1 MVLVGS
7 CFVLHVTSPSSYFEN
22 GMKGKT
28 SWESWKKVD
37 FDSNAID
44 ELLFAS
50 WAKAL
55 EAPMK
60 HGETCR
66 RFMLLGIWVF
76 KMPLYIYIDSLS
88 NA

>member
-1 MVLVGS
+1 MGARLGGS
-7 CFVLHVTSPSSYFEN
+7 WS
-22 GMKGKT
+22 
-28 SWESWKKVD
+28 KKVD

-60 HGETCR
+60 TWSLEFKGV
-66 RFMLLGIWVF
+66 LLGLKIGLT
-76 KMPLYIYIDSLS
+76 PLGI
-88 NA
+88 

>member
-1 MVLVGS
+1 MG
-7 CFVLHVTSPSSYFEN
+7 C
-22 GMKGKT
+22 MGKRLGKAG
-28 SWESWKKVD
+28 EKVD

-60 HGETCR
+60 HDTGAA
-66 RFMLLGIWVF
+66 GG
-76 KMPLYIYIDSLS
+76 S
-88 NA
+88 

>member
-1 MVLVGS
+1 MG
-7 CFVLHVTSPSSYFEN
+7 
-22 GMKGKT
+22 KGKT

-60 HGETCR
+60 HDTGAA
-66 RFMLLGIWVF
+66 GG
-76 KMPLYIYIDSLS
+76 S
-88 NA
+88 

>member
-7 CFVLHVTSPSSYFEN
+7 CFILHVASPMN
-22 GMKGKT
+22 GKT
-28 SWESWKKVD
+28 SCESWKKVD

-60 HGETCR
+60 HDTGAA
-66 RFMLLGIWVF
+66 GG
-76 KMPLYIYIDSLS
+76 S
-88 NA
+88 

>member
-7 CFVLHVTSPSSYFEN
+7 CFILHVASLLSYFEN
-22 GMKGKT
+22 GMYGET

-60 HGETCR
+60 HDTGAA
-66 RFMLLGIWVF
+66 GG
-76 KMPLYIYIDSLS
+76 S
-88 NA
+88 